1 MAKKYDLFE
10 KKNKKNE
17 FLDFLAENWADLISS
32 EANFSKLSKKP
43 QKFDFTSKY

>member
-10 KKNKKNE
+10 KKNK

-32 EANFSKLSKKP
+32 GANFSKFSKKNP
-43 QKFDFTSKY
+43 KI

>member
-10 KKNKKNE
+10 KKNEKNE

-32 EANFSKLSKKP
+32 EANFSKFSKKNP
-43 QKFDFTSKY
+43 KI